1 MNDNAAQFRKEV
13 SVRFTLRASII
24 EKILRSA
31 FPPPPD
37 VSSPKP
43 SFAIPHIPATVLTS
57 PWAGRQATLHEFASQ
72 TAAGAFFRLRG
83 GCTASPILQ
92 AEQMAEAALDA
103 CRIQNGRCKTG
114 GISDEVLQPRR
125 EKPAGAAILCGA
137 RSYSR
142 QSNQISTK
150 TRYDHVNQTDRFHCR
165 DPL

>member
-1 MNDNAAQFRKEV
+1 MLHRPFWVRQAPGTRLPVQVQMNDNAAQFRKEV
-13 SVRFTLRASII
+13 SVRLTLRASII

-31 FPPPPD
+31 FPPPSDAFP
-37 VSSPKP
+37 PKP
-43 SFAIPHIPATVLTS
+43 SFAIPHIPAFVLTS
-57 PWAGRQATLHEFASQ
+57 PWAGRQATLSEFAPQ

-125 EKPAGAAILCGA
+125 FFTAGAAILGGS

-142 QSNQISTK
+142 QSN
-150 TRYDHVNQTDRFHCR
+150 
-165 DPL
+165 

>member
-1 MNDNAAQFRKEV
+1 MPVQVQMNDNAAQFRKEV

-37 VSSPKP
+37 AFPPKP
-43 SFAIPHIPATVLTS
+43 SLALSRIPATVLTS
-57 PWAGRQATLHEFASQ
+57 PWAGRQATLYELSRRSS
-72 TAAGAFFRLRG
+72 AGAFFRLRG

-125 EKPAGAAILCGA
+125 
-137 RSYSR
+137 
-142 QSNQISTK
+142 
-150 TRYDHVNQTDRFHCR
+150 
-165 DPL
+165 

>member
-57 PWAGRQATLHEFASQ
+57 PWAGRQATLSEFAPQ
-72 TAAGAFFRLRG
+72 TAAGAF
-83 GCTASPILQ
+83 S
-92 AEQMAEAALDA
+92 A
-103 CRIQNGRCKTG
+103 CG
-114 GISDEVLQPRR
+114 
-125 EKPAGAAILCGA
+125 AGALHPPFC
-137 RSYSR
+137 R
-142 QSNQISTK
+142 QSKWQKLPWMLAVSK
-150 TRYDHVNQTDRFHCR
+150 MAGAK
-165 DPL
+165 PEG

>member
-57 PWAGRQATLHEFASQ
+57 PWAGRQATLSEFAPQ

-114 GISDEVLQPRR
+114 GISDEELQPRQFFT
-125 EKPAGAAILCGA
+125 AGAAILGES

-142 QSNQISTK
+142 QSN
-150 TRYDHVNQTDRFHCR
+150 
-165 DPL
+165 